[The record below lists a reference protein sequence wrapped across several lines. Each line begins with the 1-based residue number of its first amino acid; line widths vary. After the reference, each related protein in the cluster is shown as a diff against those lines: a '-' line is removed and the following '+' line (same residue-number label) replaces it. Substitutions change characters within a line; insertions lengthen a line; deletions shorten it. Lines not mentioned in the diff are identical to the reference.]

1 MVDTGSISIRNTG
14 TDVDMDYSLL
24 GRMEMPEFVIN
35 YSNLFNESTFNDIN
49 GTGINDYNAQR
60 VFYDFAE
67 DMAANNAASS
77 SGASRLPGAAVP
89 VKTPP
94 AKSETDIAK
103 EKAAKDRAAKVK
115 RISDILGV
123 NEDIASYMLDNP
135 TDFVGI
141 NRRILSNGGNKL
153 IYKRGDMFERIELS
167 EDEMNA
173 INSLNA
179 SSVLNSINSLLTNPD
194 DIRIVNLTREDEDNI
209 YKFTFTREGDRLVK
223 SYEVQPKQKESMKG
237 EEKSG
242 VEEATNTELN
252 NVIAAMNKV
261 RNNDFGQFVEDLVSD
276 TEGDEFEQ
284 LLSEDDFVA
293 MYPKELDRNKANY
306 FNYQMKKL
314 KDALSSYSKNLA
326 KGNSTDDDIKAI
338 NDILDKHVPYFI
350 DEESDI
356 SYTNLREFI
365 DCLANAEI
373 DDVLVDINNL
383 ITTNEKFCK
392 L

>member
-1 MVDTGSISIRNTG
+1 
-14 TDVDMDYSLL
+14 MDYSLL

>member
-1 MVDTGSISIRNTG
+1 
-14 TDVDMDYSLL
+14 
-24 GRMEMPEFVIN
+24 MEMPEFVIN

-153 IYKRGDMFERIELS
+153 IYKRGDMFEKIELS

-223 SYEVQPKQKESMKG
+223 SYEVQPKRKEDMKE

-242 VEEATNTELN
+242 VEEATNTELD
-252 NVIAAMNKV
+252 NVIAAMNSV

-276 TEGDEFEQ
+276 TEGDGFEQ

-293 MYPKELDRNKANY
+293 MYPKVLDRNKANY
-306 FNYQMKKL
+306 FNYQMRKL

-326 KGNSTDDDIKAI
+326 EGNSTDDDIKAI

-365 DCLANAEI
+365 DLLANAEI